1 MRSIRTNVIVL
12 MALVALMAL
21 VSCSRDPNSAK
32 KHYLESGDKY
42 FAKGRYKEAA
52 IQYSNA
58 LKIDQR
64 FGPAHYKLAL
74 ADLKKTPRPD
84 VGGALK
90 ALRRAVELL
99 KGNNAYQDEYL
110 DSMVKLSE
118 IYLTFLQTDKQSL
131 EEVEGYCDILLK
143 RDPKSFDGHRLRGD
157 IDFVRAEQAFKVANK
172 DEGMRLVGE
181 ALNEFNQADAVK
193 PGDQNL
199 TLQLAKALATLG
211 KFGEAEQEFKKAIAL
226 DKTTPD
232 PYKDLYALYMVQGK
246 PADGEQVLK
255 LAAQNNPKQFQYLVS
270 LAYHYGQQNRRED
283 MVNVL
288 QQIKSHAS
296 EWDQAYLKVGEF
308 YMLLGDG
315 DSALKEYRD
324 GMSKDPKQKIKY
336 QKAIIEVLMRQGKR
350 TEAAEMNSEILKA
363 NPEDNDARGLAATL
377 LLDRGDISKALAEL
391 QAVVTR
397 DPGNPVEHYNLG
409 RAYVARGEWAQ
420 AKQQFQKAIEIRP
433 GYILARVTLAQL
445 EISRGEYEAA
455 LKSSQEILEK
465 YDHKNLNAQLLESS
479 ALAGQKKY
487 GDSKAL
493 LNAMVKASPS
503 SPEVHFQLG
512 MVALAEGR
520 YKDAEDSFR
529 QAYELNPANSRPLMG
544 MAETLLAQH
553 KPDAALQ
560 LLLAES
566 KKSPNRMDLL
576 VGLGIT
582 SVRAGRYDDAIGY
595 YQRVLDGLDK
605 NSATRGEVYL
615 RMGDVYRLK
624 GDDNNAI
631 AALQKARTALP
642 ENENVLLSLALTL
655 DKSGRRPE
663 AQKVYEAI
671 IRMNPNNGQALNNL
685 AYLMVESGLDS
696 DVALSYA
703 QRAKQLLPDFPEVTD
718 TLGWIYLKKAQNDYA
733 VNAFQD
739 LVAKAPG
746 HSTFHYHLAMAY
758 KQKGDKGKAISELR
772 EALKYNPTAEEHQKI
787 SDMLSQ
793 LGG

>member
-12 MALVALMAL
+12 MALMALMAL

-32 KHYLESGDKY
+32 KHYLESGDRY
-42 FAKGRYKEAA
+42 FSKGRYKEAA

-84 VGGALK
+84 LGGALK
-90 ALRRAVELL
+90 SLRRAVELL

-118 IYLTFLQTDKQSL
+118 IYLVMKDKQSL
-131 EEVEGYCDILLK
+131 EEVDGYCNILLK

-157 IDFVRAEQAFKVANK
+157 VDAVRAYEAFQVANK
-172 DEGMRLVGE
+172 DESMRLDGE
-181 ALNEFNQADAVK
+181 AFDEYSQADAAK
-193 PGDQNL
+193 PGDWGL
-199 TLQLAKALATLG
+199 TMRLAGALETLG
-211 KFGEAEQEFKKAIAL
+211 KFAEAEQEYKKAIAL
-226 DKTTPD
+226 DKTKSE
-232 PYKDLYALYMVQGK
+232 PYTGLYRLYMVQGK
-246 PADGEQVLK
+246 PADGEQVLR
-255 LAAQNNPKQFQYLVS
+255 LAAQNNPKQFQYLVM

-288 QQIKSHAS
+288 QQIKSHAG

-315 DSALKEYRD
+315 DSALKEFRD

-350 TEAAEMNSEILKA
+350 TEAAEINSAILKA

-397 DPGNPVEHYNLG
+397 DPGNAVEHYNLG

-433 GYILARVTLAQL
+433 AYILARVTLAQL

-455 LKSSQEILEK
+455 LKSAQEIIEK
-465 YDHKNLNAQLLESS
+465 FDRNNLNAQLLESA

-493 LNAMVKASPS
+493 LNALVKASPS
-503 SPEVHFQLG
+503 SPEIHFQLG

-520 YKDAEDSFR
+520 YKDAEDSFKR
-529 QAYELNPANSRPLMG
+529 AYELNPANSRPLMG
-544 MAETLLAQH
+544 MVETYLAQH

-566 KKSPNRMDLL
+566 KKAPNRMDLL

-582 SVRAGRYDDAIGY
+582 ATRAGRFDDAVGY
-595 YQRVLDGLDK
+595 YQRVLDGMDK
-605 NSATRGEVYL
+605 NSRSRGEIYL
-615 RMGDVYRLK
+615 RMGDAYRLK

-631 AALQKARTALP
+631 ATLQKARTALP
-642 ENENVLLSLALTL
+642 ENENVLISLALTL
-655 DKSGRRPE
+655 DKAGRRPE
-663 AQKVYEAI
+663 AQKVYETI
-671 IRMNPNNGQALNNL
+671 IRMNPNNGMALNNL

-703 QRAKQLLPDFPEVTD
+703 QRAKQLMPDLPEVTD
-718 TLGWIYLKKAQNDYA
+718 TLGWIYLKKAQYDYA

-772 EALKYNPTAEEHQKI
+772 EALKYNPTGEEHQKI
-787 SDMLSQ
+787 NDLLSQ

>member
-1 MRSIRTNVIVL
+1 MRSIRRNVIVL
-12 MALVALMAL
+12 MALMALMAL

-42 FAKGRYKEAA
+42 YAKGRYKEAA

-64 FGPAHYKLAL
+64 YGPAHYKLAL
-74 ADLKKTPRPD
+74 ADLKKTPRAD
-84 VGGALK
+84 MGGALK
-90 ALRRAVELL
+90 SLRRAVELL

-118 IYLTFLQTDKQSL
+118 IYLNFLKDKQSL
-131 EEVEGYCDILLK
+131 EEVDGYCNILLK
-143 RDPKSFDGHRLRGD
+143 RDPKSFDGHRLRG
-157 IDFVRAEQAFKVANK
+157 IADFVRADEAFKVANK
-172 DEGMRLVGE
+172 EEGMKLVGD
-181 ALNEFNQADAVK
+181 AFSEFSQADAAK
-193 PGDQNL
+193 PGDQGLTMNL
-199 TLQLAKALATLG
+199 ARALATMG
-211 KFGEAEQEFKKAIAL
+211 KYPEAEQEFKKAITL
-226 DKTTPD
+226 GKTRSE
-232 PYKDLYALYMVQGK
+232 PYSELYRLYMAQGK
-246 PADGEQVLK
+246 VADGEQVLK
-255 LAAQNNPKQFQYLVS
+255 EAVQNNPKQFQYLEL
-270 LAYHYGQQNRRED
+270 LAYHYSRQNRRED

-288 QQIKSHAS
+288 QQIKSHAG
-296 EWDQAYLKVGEF
+296 EWDQAYLTVGEF
-308 YMLLGDG
+308 YMLLGDS

-350 TEAAEMNSEILKA
+350 IEAAEINSEILKA

-420 AKQQFQKAIEIRP
+420 AKQQFQKAIEIQP
-433 GYILARVTLAQL
+433 AYILARVTLAQL
-445 EISRGEYEAA
+445 EISQGEYEAA
-455 LKSSQEILEK
+455 LKTAQEIIDK
-465 YDHKNLNAQLLESS
+465 YDRNNLNAQLLESA
-479 ALAGQKKY
+479 ALSGQKKY
-487 GDSKAL
+487 VDSKAL
-493 LNAMVKASPS
+493 LNTMVKSSPS

-520 YKDAEDSFR
+520 YKDAEDSFKR
-529 QAYELNPANSRPLMG
+529 AYELNPTNSRALMG
-544 MAETLLAQH
+544 IVETDLAQH
-553 KPDAALQ
+553 KPDAAIQ

-566 KKSPNRMDLL
+566 KKAPNRIDLL
-576 VGLGIT
+576 VGLGMT

-605 NSATRGEVYL
+605 DARSRGEVYL

-631 AALQKARTALP
+631 AMLQKARTVLP
-642 ENENVLLSLALTL
+642 ESEKVLNDLALTL
-655 DKSGRRPE
+655 DKAGRRPE
-663 AQKVYEAI
+663 AQKVYETI
-671 IRMNPNNGQALNNL
+671 IRMNPNNGMALNNL

-696 DVALSYA
+696 DVALSYV
-703 QRAKQLLPDFPEVTD
+703 QRAKQLLPDMPEVAD
-718 TLGWIYLKKAQNDYA
+718 TLGWIYLKKAQYDYA

-758 KQKGDKGKAISELR
+758 KQKGDKGKAIEQLR
-772 EALKYNPTAEEHQKI
+772 DALKYNPTGEEHQKI
-787 SDMLSQ
+787 NDLLSQ

>member
-12 MALVALMAL
+12 MALMALMAL

-32 KHYLESGDKY
+32 KHYLESGDRY
-42 FAKGRYKEAA
+42 YAKGRYKEAA

-74 ADLKKTPRPD
+74 ADLKKTPRAD
-84 VGGALK
+84 LGGALK
-90 ALRRAVELL
+90 SLRRAVELL

-118 IYLTFLQTDKQSL
+118 IYLAFLQDKQSL
-131 EEVEGYCDILLK
+131 EEVDGYCNIMLK
-143 RDPKSFDGHRLRGD
+143 RDPKSFNGHRLRGD
-157 IDFVRAEQAFKVANK
+157 ADFVRAEEALKVANK
-172 DEGMRLVGE
+172 EESMRLFGE
-181 ALNEFNQADAVK
+181 AFDEFSQAEAVK
-193 PGDQNL
+193 PDDQGL
-199 TLQLAKALATLG
+199 AMQLAKALVMLG
-211 KFGEAEQEFKKAIAL
+211 KYPEAEQELNKAIAL
-226 DKTTPD
+226 DKTKPQ
-232 PYKDLYALYMVQGK
+232 PYTELYRLYMVEGK

-255 LAAQNNPKQFQYLVS
+255 LAAQNNPKQFQYLVM

-288 QQIKSHAS
+288 QQIKSHAA

-308 YMLLGDG
+308 YMLLGDA

-350 TEAAEMNSEILKA
+350 TEAAEINSEILKA

-420 AKQQFQKAIEIRP
+420 AKQQFQKAIEIQP
-433 GYILARVTLAQL
+433 GYILARITLAQL

-455 LKSSQEILEK
+455 LKSAQEIIEK
-465 YDHKNLNAQLLESS
+465 YDRNNLNARLLESA

-487 GDSKAL
+487 ADSKAL
-493 LNAMVKASPS
+493 LNTMVKASPS
-503 SPEVHFQLG
+503 SPEIHFQLG
-512 MVALAEGR
+512 MVALAEAR
-520 YKDAEDSFR
+520 YKDAEDFFQR
-529 QAYELNPANSRPLMG
+529 AYELNPANSRPLLG
-544 MAETLLAQH
+544 MVETLLAQH

-560 LLLAES
+560 LLQVES
-566 KKSPNRMDLL
+566 KKAPNRMDLL
-576 VGLGIT
+576 VGLGMT
-582 SVRAGRYDDAIGY
+582 SVRAGHYDDAIGY

-605 NSATRGEVYL
+605 NSKSRGEICL
-615 RMGDVYRLK
+615 RMGDAYRLK

-631 AALQKARTALP
+631 ASLQKARTALP
-642 ENENVLLSLALTL
+642 ENENVLNALALTL
-655 DKSGRRPE
+655 DKAGRRPE
-663 AQKVYEAI
+663 AQKVYETI
-671 IRMNPNNGQALNNL
+671 IRMNPNNGMALNNL

-703 QRAKQLLPDFPEVTD
+703 QRAKQIMPDMPEVSD
-718 TLGWIYLKKAQNDYA
+718 TLGWIYLKKAQYDYA

-772 EALKYNPTAEEHQKI
+772 EALKYNPTGEEHQKI
-787 SDMLSQ
+787 SEMLSQ

>member
-1 MRSIRTNVIVL
+1 MRSIRRNVIVL
-12 MALVALMAL
+12 MALMALMAL

-42 FAKGRYKEAA
+42 YAKGRYKEAA

-64 FGPAHYKLAL
+64 YGPAHYKLAL
-74 ADLKKTPRPD
+74 ADLKKTPRAD
-84 VGGALK
+84 MGGALK
-90 ALRRAVELL
+90 SLRRAVELL

-118 IYLTFLQTDKQSL
+118 IYLNFLKDKQSL
-131 EEVEGYCDILLK
+131 EEVDGYCNILLK
-143 RDPKSFDGHRLRGD
+143 RDPKSFDGHRLRG
-157 IDFVRAEQAFKVANK
+157 IADFVRADEAFKVANK
-172 DEGMRLVGE
+172 EEGMKLVGD
-181 ALNEFNQADAVK
+181 AFSEFSQADAAK
-193 PGDQNL
+193 PGDQGLTMNL
-199 TLQLAKALATLG
+199 ARALATMG
-211 KFGEAEQEFKKAIAL
+211 KYPEAEQEFKKAITL
-226 DKTTPD
+226 GKTRSE
-232 PYKDLYALYMVQGK
+232 PYSELYRLYMAQGK
-246 PADGEQVLK
+246 VADGEQVLK
-255 LAAQNNPKQFQYLVS
+255 EAVQNNPKQFQYLEL
-270 LAYHYGQQNRRED
+270 LAYHYSRQNRRED

-288 QQIKSHAS
+288 QQIKSHAG
-296 EWDQAYLKVGEF
+296 EWDQAYLTVGEF
-308 YMLLGDG
+308 YMLLGDS

-350 TEAAEMNSEILKA
+350 IEAAEINSEILKA

-377 LLDRGDISKALAEL
+377 LLDRGDISKALSEL

-397 DPGNPVEHYNLG
+397 DPGNAVEHYNLG

-420 AKQQFQKAIEIRP
+420 AKQQFQKAIEIQP
-433 GYILARVTLAQL
+433 AYILARVTLAQL
-445 EISRGEYEAA
+445 EISQGEYEAA
-455 LKSSQEILEK
+455 LKTAQEIIDK
-465 YDHKNLNAQLLESS
+465 YDRNNLNAQLLESA
-479 ALAGQKKY
+479 ALSGQKKY
-487 GDSKAL
+487 VDSKAL
-493 LNAMVKASPS
+493 LNTMVKSSPS

-520 YKDAEDSFR
+520 YKDAEDSFKR
-529 QAYELNPANSRPLMG
+529 AYELNPTNSRALMG
-544 MAETLLAQH
+544 IVETDLAQH
-553 KPDAALQ
+553 KPDAAIQ

-566 KKSPNRMDLL
+566 KKAPNRIDLL
-576 VGLGIT
+576 VGLGMT

-605 NSATRGEVYL
+605 DARSRGEVYL

-631 AALQKARTALP
+631 AMLQKARTVLP
-642 ENENVLLSLALTL
+642 ESEKVLNDLALTL
-655 DKSGRRPE
+655 DKAGRRPE
-663 AQKVYEAI
+663 AQKVYETI
-671 IRMNPNNGQALNNL
+671 IRMNPNNGMALNNL

-696 DVALSYA
+696 DVALSYV
-703 QRAKQLLPDFPEVTD
+703 QRAKQLLPDMPEVAD
-718 TLGWIYLKKAQNDYA
+718 TLGWIYLKKAQYDYA

-758 KQKGDKGKAISELR
+758 KQKGDKGKAIEQLR
-772 EALKYNPTAEEHQKI
+772 DALKYNPTGEEHQKI
-787 SDMLSQ
+787 NDLLSQ